1 MKSKRLIIAAFVVLF
16 LGGFTGN
23 LRAEGYF
30 EKNNQVFF
38 RGAFSLLSHSR
49 SGEVF
54 TDTAGAGGFN
64 NGKAGFSVATGLDLG
79 LMKPES
85 LFGVASLAGEMFM
98 EFSRFSKHNVVQATS
113 ALLAK
118 PQLSNVPLTEL
129 NVSVNPKLKF
139 DTLGR
144 FRPWVIPIG
153 VAFLVNSPPS
163 NDTTYLDLGLNFGA
177 GLDVYLLKWLNVGV
191 DARYTLGL
199 EMSHTKTSYFSTGLH
214 AGINF

>member
-1 MKSKRLIIAAFVVLF
+1 M
-16 LGGFTGN
+16 
-23 LRAEGYF
+23 
-30 EKNNQVFF
+30 
-38 RGAFSLLSHSR
+38 LSHSR

-54 TDTAGAGGFN
+54 TDTRGRGFN

-79 LMKPES
+79 LMETNRFS
-85 LFGVASLAGEMFM
+85 ASHLWRAKCSWSFP
-98 EFSRFSKHNVVQATS
+98 RFSKHNVVQATS

-144 FRPWVIPIG
+144 FRPGSSPSAWRFSG
-153 VAFLVNSPPS
+153 SHSPPS

-177 GLDVYLLKWLNVGV
+177 GLDVPLAQMAQRSGMPAIRSGLNEPYEDLVLFDGV
-191 DARYTLGL
+191 Y
-199 EMSHTKTSYFSTGLH
+199 